1 MMPEINETE
10 TPEPVLLQ
18 PVVMRRRFVALMGE
32 PGDNVYQK
40 EWDALYAIWES
51 AWNQS
56 RRLALLDAASEVAP
70 FKGSGGILSG
80 TSDLTTPSHA
90 AATVRPAGPVT
101 LHRSADG
108 EVYFITPGRTL

>member
-40 EWDALYAIWES
+40 EWDALYAIWAS

-56 RRLALLDAASEVAP
+56 RRLALLDAASEVA
-70 FKGSGGILSG
+70 GILHQQQPKSYERLQRMAM
-80 TSDLTTPSHA
+80 SIK
-90 AATVRPAGPVT
+90 V
-101 LHRSADG
+101 
-108 EVYFITPGRTL
+108 